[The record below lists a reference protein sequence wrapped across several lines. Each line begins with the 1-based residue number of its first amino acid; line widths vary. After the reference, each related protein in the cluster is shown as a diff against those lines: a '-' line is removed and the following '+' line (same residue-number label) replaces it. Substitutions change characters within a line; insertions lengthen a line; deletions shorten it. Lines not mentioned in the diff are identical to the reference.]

1 LFIGAESAALAKHG
15 VDERRFA
22 VINVRDNGDV
32 TDTRTQMVL
41 FLVQPRKVFIVPH
54 TTLL

>member
-1 LFIGAESAALAKHG
+1 
-15 VDERRFA
+15 
-22 VINVRDNGDV
+22 VRDNGDV
-32 TDTRTQMVL
+32 TDTRTQMAL